1 MLSKISLRV
10 LLRPKIAAPSMHQ
23 RHYSVDS
30 ISTKPS
36 IDDIS
41 VKEKSV
47 SDTSFA
53 TLLRNSTFVQMGNPI
68 GKVSFWPMYWVWRL
82 GYVLVNRFCY
92 HLWIFII
99 AFPQWASTD
108 SPPKKQSRELYNF
121 ENSLIKASYSI
132 TYLLWYNFRLLLE
145 KYIM

>member
-1 MLSKISLRV
+1 M
-10 LLRPKIAAPSMHQ
+10 RPKIAAPSMHQ

-30 ISTKPS
+30 TSTKPS

-68 GKVSFWPMYWVWRL
+68 GKVSFWPIIGWV
-82 GYVLVNRFCY
+82 
-92 HLWIFII
+92 
-99 AFPQWASTD
+99 
-108 SPPKKQSRELYNF
+108 YNF
-121 ENSLIKASYSI
+121 GNGLFKLSDS
-132 TYLLWYNFRLLLE
+132 N
-145 KYIM
+145 M

>member
-1 MLSKISLRV
+1 MFSKISLRV

-36 IDDIS
+36 IDIS

-68 GKVSFWPMYWVWRL
+68 GKVSFWPMYGLPWVRML
-82 GYVLVNRFCY
+82 RACKRIL
-92 HLWIFII
+92 
-99 AFPQWASTD
+99 
-108 SPPKKQSRELYNF
+108 
-121 ENSLIKASYSI
+121 
-132 TYLLWYNFRLLLE
+132 
-145 KYIM
+145 

>member
-1 MLSKISLRV
+1 MS
-10 LLRPKIAAPSMHQ
+10 PKIAAPSMHQ
-23 RHYSVDS
+23 RYNSVDS

-36 IDDIS
+36 MDDIS

-68 GKVSFWPMYWVWRL
+68 GKVSFWPMYWLSWVRRL

-92 HLWIFII
+92 RFYESPLIPLKTNKVETESFTIFKT
-99 AFPQWASTD
+99 AC
-108 SPPKKQSRELYNF
+108 
-121 ENSLIKASYSI
+121 
-132 TYLLWYNFRLLLE
+132 
-145 KYIM
+145 

>member
-1 MLSKISLRV
+1 MTNPHILFSTKQVSKMFSKISLRV

-36 IDDIS
+36 IDGIS

-68 GKVSFWPMYWVWRL
+68 GKVSF
-82 GYVLVNRFCY
+82 
-92 HLWIFII
+92 
-99 AFPQWASTD
+99 
-108 SPPKKQSRELYNF
+108 
-121 ENSLIKASYSI
+121 
-132 TYLLWYNFRLLLE
+132 
-145 KYIM
+145 

>member
-23 RHYSVDS
+23 RYYSVDN

-36 IDDIS
+36 MDDTS

-47 SDTSFA
+47 SDASFA

-68 GKVSFWPMYWVWRL
+68 GKVSF
-82 GYVLVNRFCY
+82 
-92 HLWIFII
+92 
-99 AFPQWASTD
+99 
-108 SPPKKQSRELYNF
+108 
-121 ENSLIKASYSI
+121 
-132 TYLLWYNFRLLLE
+132 
-145 KYIM
+145 